1 MEGHNSTLQEVSRQR
16 PNSTLRADKGQ
27 SSSDEPLA
35 PGFVPKSASSES
47 SSAPEIRHVCVRRN
61 RQSYRGYTMVV
72 PLRVKGHKLD
82 GVIDTG
88 AEVTVVNSKFINLD
102 DFEAEPVV
110 LSGLEKD
117 QTIKGHLIRDVV
129 INLGGMM
136 FRFDLYAAPFSDD
149 FLLGLDFM
157 IAYNADPLV
166 SRNTLRIN
174 GIEIPALFKRGLS
187 EDQPLAETRNVKRI
201 VVPPS
206 SGMQIQLEVDK
217 PFNNRDGML
226 SSCCKELWFPYVVAH
241 PRDGKVVTNVIN
253 LTDRYVTL
261 KRVK

>member
-1 MEGHNSTLQEVSRQR
+1 MEGHNSTLQ
-16 PNSTLRADKGQ
+16 ADKGQ
-27 SSSDEPLA
+27 SSCDEPLA

-47 SSAPEIRHVCVRRN
+47 SSAPEIRHVCVRN

-129 INLGGMM
+129 INLGGN
-136 FRFDLYAAPFSDD
+136 D
-149 FLLGLDFM
+149 
-157 IAYNADPLV
+157 
-166 SRNTLRIN
+166 
-174 GIEIPALFKRGLS
+174 
-187 EDQPLAETRNVKRI
+187 
-201 VVPPS
+201 VP
-206 SGMQIQLEVDK
+206 V
-217 PFNNRDGML
+217 
-226 SSCCKELWFPYVVAH
+226 
-241 PRDGKVVTNVIN
+241 
-253 LTDRYVTL
+253 
-261 KRVK
+261 